1 MHVVLIFTG
10 VLATV
15 AGFAM
20 IAFGIPISAFGL
32 GNLLITCG
40 TIATVGGVILVG
52 LAFILRQLH
61 RLVDVLEAK
70 PVPVTAAVNENIE
83 ELREPQLTPVSASL
97 STPAPSSLAPQRS
110 ELSLS
115 PRQLDP
121 RPLRPEPDI
130 GGRNAAPEIRSPALD
145 AGDAALAPEIV
156 ANRNTALVSD
166 AISPGN
172 VRLAEPAPARQSAD
186 ETPRPAAEAAGGRPA
201 KKREPMFRAGARA
214 RAELGLPE
222 PSTGNGPDAT
232 EADAR
237 PVVLKSGVIEGMAY
251 TLYADG
257 SIDAELAE
265 GTVKFN
271 SIPEL
276 RSHLGHHPR

>member
-10 VLATV
+10 LLSTV
-15 AGFAM
+15 AGLAM

-40 TIATVGGVILVG
+40 TIATVGGLLLVG

-61 RLVDVLEAK
+61 RLVDVLEAR
-70 PVPVTAAVNENIE
+70 PVPTIAAVNEDPG

-97 STPAPSSLAPQRS
+97 SAPASSSVASPKS

-121 RPLRPEPDI
+121 RPLRSEPDS
-130 GGRNAAPEIRSPALD
+130 GARNTAPEIRPPALND
-145 AGDAALAPEIV
+145 GDAALAPELV
-156 ANRNTALVSD
+156 ANRNTALGSD
-166 AISPGN
+166 ATSGRGDKPEQAVSAPGDST
-172 VRLAEPAPARQSAD
+172 V
-186 ETPRPAAEAAGGRPA
+186 

-214 RAELGLPE
+214 RAELGLPD
-222 PSTGNGPDAT
+222 PQAGNGAVVT
-232 EADAR
+232 EAEAR

-271 SIPEL
+271 SIPDL
-276 RSHLGHHPR
+276 RTHLGHSQR